1 MAFDIKNFESIYG
14 RDLLS
19 HATFADNDI
28 IAFNSLRDIKLND
41 KVRIGN
47 FIIAICTGGK
57 GMLTINGRSHAVEAG
72 DLVICRPNNILGG
85 LREESGFDCSFLC
98 VSKEFVRNVMLLSGN
113 WGLITAL
120 EENPVIHLSSD
131 EFEVMRAYAV
141 LLHHTIHGTPRP
153 HHKETLDAQ
162 LRAAVC
168 SLTDILFPHISPDQH
183 TFYKAEDEFTKFLDI
198 VSSTYPRIRKVR
210 PYSQKLG
217 LTNRKLATICL
228 NACGMTAMQI
238 INEYAVRDIKR
249 DLLNPAKSV
258 KQVAIEQGFK
268 NMSTMGRYFK
278 TYTGMS
284 PRGFRSEYLSDTFSG
299 EKSGGNA

>member
-1 MAFDIKNFESIYG
+1 MAFDIKNFDSIYG
-14 RDLLS
+14 HDLLS
-19 HATFADNDI
+19 HATFADSDI
-28 IAFNSLRDIKLND
+28 IAFNSLRDITLND

-113 WGLITAL
+113 WSLIMAL

-131 EFEVMRAYAV
+131 EFEVMKAYAV

-168 SLTDILFPHISPDQH
+168 SLTDILFPRISPGQH
-183 TFYKAEDEFTKFLDI
+183 IFYKGEEEFNKFLDM
-198 VSSTYPRIRKVR
+198 VSSTYPRIRKVG
-210 PYSQKLG
+210 PYARKLG
-217 LTNRKLATICL
+217 LTSRKLALVCL
-228 NACGMTAMQI
+228 NACGMSAAQI

-249 DLLNPAKSV
+249 ELLNPAKSV
-258 KQVAIEQGFK
+258 KRVAIEQGFY
-268 NMSTMGRYFK
+268 NTSTMGRYFK
-278 TYTGMS
+278 SFTGKS
-284 PRGFRSEYLSDTFSG
+284 PKAFRNEYLSNTFR
-299 EKSGGNA
+299 EENPGGKD